1 MNKEERTS
9 SCCVNSV
16 NQTQL
21 VFHLSTLTDDH
32 MEFRRVFFFFF
43 IMKESTL
50 QVPTGTAGSQTHLTT
65 NQIQLSGMAD
75 YPDQ

>member
-32 MEFRRVFFFFF
+32 MEFRRGFFFF